1 MAWCSWQPQPPRSLR
16 HCTAHAAVPTLIV
29 CSARG
34 WMCVAEQIASIRP
47 PSAAHAHLLLAPLHS
62 FSAAHCSAAHCPF
75 RRPGPVSVAMNR
87 GVAQLSRVDL
97 GYSLLSG
104 ASKGVREFVGS
115 PLMKQFQAQHPHV
128 KLVARVNS
136 RGFPHAEATYRPH
149 TRAHTDRPI
158 DGPAD

>member
-1 MAWCSWQPQPPRSLR
+1 
-16 HCTAHAAVPTLIV
+16 
-29 CSARG
+29 
-34 WMCVAEQIASIRP
+34 
-47 PSAAHAHLLLAPLHS
+47 
-62 FSAAHCSAAHCPF
+62 
-75 RRPGPVSVAMNR
+75 MNR

-158 DGPAD
+158 DGPTD